1 MEMGGN
7 RDPYRDGL
15 PSLLGRLRNLENENA
30 RLRELIRRGFLSR
43 RRMLREKIN
52 RWFYRPVLRVT
63 TVGIS
68 LGVLCGLAL
77 FEMGF
82 IDLRCQTMA
91 QEERPP
97 VAETASAPIIIP
109 TLRVFGRVEAAHYC
123 LGSQICQTDIEV
135 LPLACWPEW
144 FDCDLPV
151 RQAGLRLRWSDEE
164 NETLSDIHPPPT
176 SALILRP

>member
-15 PSLLGRLRNLENENA
+15 PSLLERLRNLENENA
-30 RLRELIRRGFLSR
+30 RLRELIRRGLFSR

-82 IDLRCQTMA
+82 IDLRCQTMT
-91 QEERPP
+91 QEKRPP
-97 VAETASAPIIIP
+97 GA
-109 TLRVFGRVEAAHYC
+109 
-123 LGSQICQTDIEV
+123 
-135 LPLACWPEW
+135 
-144 FDCDLPV
+144 
-151 RQAGLRLRWSDEE
+151 
-164 NETLSDIHPPPT
+164 
-176 SALILRP
+176 